1 MLMSHYD
8 HQMDT
13 LFVFIIARASTG
25 SQSQSVGT
33 VGVND
38 MIREGE
44 RAAPTLSCIAI
55 TAEEPLSKASIC
67 SVHCTF
73 TVTAAEV

>member
-13 LFVFIIARASTG
+13 LFVLITARASTG
-25 SQSQSVGT
+25 SQSQSADT
-33 VGVND
+33 VGAND

-44 RAAPTLSCIAI
+44 RAAPTLSCIA
-55 TAEEPLSKASIC
+55 TEEPLSKASIC